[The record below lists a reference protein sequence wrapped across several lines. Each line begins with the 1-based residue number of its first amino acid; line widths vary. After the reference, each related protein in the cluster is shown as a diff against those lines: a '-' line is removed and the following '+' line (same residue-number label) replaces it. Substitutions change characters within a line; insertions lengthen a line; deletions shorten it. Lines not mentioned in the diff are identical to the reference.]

1 MKAFNSVLNIVL
13 LIAVIFLLYRE
24 FSPAKKEST
33 PAAQAEENLKTAD
46 FDKIRMAYINYD
58 TLVKHYD
65 YQQELVKKLEKK
77 AKEFEADMAQRSR
90 VFQESVALLQEKA
103 PGFSQER
110 LQQEQMDLQQ
120 VQQRLMQYQEGK
132 RQELAAEEQKLLE
145 ILREDISDVLGKV
158 QQEFNLSY
166 IMSYDRG
173 SDLLAVDDAYN
184 ITEVVLKRLNE
195 KYGAATKDSTTAE

>member
-13 LIAVIFLLYRE
+13 LLAVIFLLYRE
-24 FSPAKKEST
+24 FSPVKETT

-58 TLVKHYD
+58 TLVARYD
-65 YQQELVKKLEKK
+65 YQQELKQKLEEK
-77 AKEFEADMAQRSR
+77 AKEFEADLAQRSR

-110 LQQEQMDLQQ
+110 LQQEQLDLQQ

-132 RQELAAEEQKLLE
+132 RQELAVEEQKLVDL
-145 ILREDISDVLGKV
+145 LREDIDDVLGKV
-158 QQEFNLSY
+158 QKEFNLSY

-184 ITEVVLKRLNE
+184 ITEVVLKRLND
-195 KYGAATKDSTTAE
+195 KYGAATTDSTATK